1 VEGSGPG
8 IEGGMKMRVNKLHRL
23 AASAAAALALLGG
36 MSAAPAAPVDINYTL
51 TSLGGS
57 LYQYNY
63 TIVNNSLGSALAGLT
78 LDFDGTF
85 YSGVSV
91 SSALSADWLAVILL
105 QGPPGSDPTQYD
117 AYTNGAGVA
126 EGEQLTGLSIQ
137 FTWLGVGGPGGQAF
151 HVYDPASFDRI
162 YNGVTTTL
170 ADPPTGGVPEPTSVA
185 LVLLAL
191 AGAAKAR
198 RPGAAASA

>member
-1 VEGSGPG
+1 
-8 IEGGMKMRVNKLHRL
+8 MRVNKLHNL
-23 AASAAAALALLGG
+23 AASAAAVLSLLGG
-36 MSAAPAAPVDINYTL
+36 VSGAHAAPVDINYTL
-51 TSLGGS
+51 TALGGS
-57 LYQYNY
+57 LYQYSY

-78 LDFDGTF
+78 LDFDDAF

-91 SSALSADWLAVILL
+91 SSALSADWLAFILQ
-105 QGPPGSDPTQYD
+105 QGPPLSDPTQYD

-137 FTWLGVGGPGGQAF
+137 FTWLGVGGPSGQAF
-151 HVYDPASFDRI
+151 HIYDPASFDSI

-191 AGAAKAR
+191 AGAASAR
-198 RPGAAASA
+198 RQGATAASA